1 MIKAGEDSSD
11 WEYLGRGHFDFATT
25 LIKEGMAE
33 VMQAL
38 PGGDLLS
45 KEVILPM
52 DIVSLLSLKL
62 LQDTTGASPN
72 IDRTYSEYLHALV
85 PISYSKP
92 YSPPPNT
99 FTDWQL

>member
-1 MIKAGEDSSD
+1 
-11 WEYLGRGHFDFATT
+11 
-25 LIKEGMAE
+25 
-33 VMQAL
+33 MQTF

-62 LQDTTGASPN
+62 LQDSTGALPN

-85 PISYSKP
+85 
-92 YSPPPNT
+92 
-99 FTDWQL
+99 